1 MKRTVIILDYAHGID
16 TPGKRSPDGSH
27 REYLWSRQ
35 RGAAIALMLRSLGY
49 RVELSN
55 PGDKESG
62 LPARMAFAKNL
73 RVEPSQ
79 VKLMLPLH
87 NNAAGSGALWMSAR
101 GIELWTGTG
110 EDHADRAAD
119 IAFQVLRK
127 FFPSALFR
135 MNLNKD
141 LQRDKEGNLAL
152 CKIPGVYTLFFEY
165 LFQDNKEDV
174 LNLKNPVENKRF
186 EDAVV
191 DIVEMFELYISKQ
204 K

>member
-1 MKRTVIILDYAHGID
+1 MKKIVVILDPAHGLE
-16 TPGKRSPDGSH
+16 TPGKRSPDGRH
-27 REYLWSRQ
+27 RECTWSRE
-35 RGAAIALMLRSLGY
+35 RIKNIALALRASGF
-49 RVELSN
+49 RCELSVAGTSE
-55 PGDKESG
+55 PG
-62 LPARMAFAKNL
+62 LTARAAFARNL
-73 RVEPSQ
+73 KVEPGQ
-79 VKLMLPLH
+79 IKLMLPIH
-87 NNAAGSGALWMSAR
+87 NNAAGSGAQWMNAR

-127 FFPSALFR
+127 YFPNALFR
-135 MNLNKD
+135 MNINKD